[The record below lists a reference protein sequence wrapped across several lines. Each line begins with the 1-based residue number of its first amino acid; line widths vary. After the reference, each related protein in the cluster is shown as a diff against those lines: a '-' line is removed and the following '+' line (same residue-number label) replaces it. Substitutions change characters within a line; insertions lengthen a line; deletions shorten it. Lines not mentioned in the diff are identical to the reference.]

1 MDLEQ
6 EQLLSL
12 FTLILLSFG
21 VASYSSFQ
29 YLIFDGSAVKL
40 ELVSLVTP
48 RRLERL
54 ERLSDTKARHTDCR
68 FQEVKRDV
76 AC

>member
-1 MDLEQ
+1 MEQ

-12 FTLILLSFG
+12 FTLTLLSFG

-29 YLIFDGSAVKL
+29 YPIFDGSAVKL
-40 ELVSLVTP
+40 ELVTLVTP